1 MARAGINQRDGCAV
15 AMADQDRPL
24 DAQLAQELR
33 QGFQRVPVHEV
44 DAMRL
49 LQHVRLSMA
58 ITSIDDRGQTR
69 AGDDTGGKIAP
80 LADRTQA
87 LVQEHQGRTAGGG
100 GNAPVFEAA
109 APNVD
114 EGGWT

>member
-24 DAQLAQELR
+24 NAQLAQELR

-58 ITSIDDRGQTR
+58 ITGIDDRGQTR

-87 LVQEHQGRTAGGG
+87 LAVSYTHLRAHETG
-100 GNAPVFEAA
+100 
-109 APNVD
+109 
-114 EGGWT
+114 